1 MNLKKYMMSDMNFDR
16 IEDFLDGGLSDD
28 QLKEFEKDL
37 LNDPDLQ
44 MELDLHQEVD
54 EAIMEN
60 DIMDLRSK
68 LEAIETPPKEQEKR
82 KFKYLT
88 KWNIVAASLALFIG
102 LGSLMF
108 LVNNKS
114 SYSNEKVYSNYYK
127 PYKMVVNTR
136 SADANIDN
144 MLVTALK
151 SYEARDYH
159 TALALFK
166 QILDKDSTNITSN
179 FYSGISNLEINEYG
193 KANKNFTRVIKH
205 KNNLFIEQSEWY
217 LGFCYLMTNERDKAI
232 KQFNTIARGNSFYK
246 AKAQEILSKLE

>member
-37 LNDPDLQ
+37 LDDPDLQ

-68 LEAIETPPKEQEKR
+68 LEAIEIPPKEQEKR

-108 LVNNKS
+108 LVNNKN

-127 PYKMVVNTR
+127 PYAIVNTTR

-151 SYEARDYH
+151 SYEAKDYQ
-159 TALALFK
+159 TALTLFK

-179 FYSGISNLEINEYG
+179 FYSGISNLEINEYH

>member
-1 MNLKKYMMSDMNFDR
+1 MSEMNFDR

-37 LNDPDLQ
+37 LDDPDLQ
-44 MELDLHQEVD
+44 MELDLHQEID

-60 DIMDLRSK
+60 DVMDLRNK
-68 LEAIETPPKEQEKR
+68 LEAIEIPPKEEEKR

-88 KWNIVAASLALFIG
+88 KWNIVAASLALFVG
-102 LGSLMF
+102 LGSLLF

-114 SYSNEKVYSNYYK
+114 TYPKEKVYSNYYK
-127 PYKMVVNTR
+127 PYNVVMNTR
-136 SADANIDN
+136 SPDANIDN

-159 TALALFK
+159 TALKLFR

-179 FYSGISNLEINEYG
+179 FYSGISNLEISEYH
-193 KANKNFTRVIKH
+193 KANKNFTRVLRH

-232 KQFNTIARGNSFYK
+232 KQFNSIAKGNSFYRTK
-246 AKAQEILSKLE
+246 AKEILSRLE

>member
-37 LNDPDLQ
+37 LDDPDLK

-68 LEAIETPPKEQEKR
+68 LEAIETPPKVEEKR

-108 LVNNKS
+108 LVNNKG

-127 PYKMVVNTR
+127 PYNVVMNTR

-144 MLVTALK
+144 MLVDALK
-151 SYEARDYH
+151 SYEARDYR
-159 TALALFK
+159 TALNLFK

-179 FYSGISNLEINEYG
+179 FYSGISNLEISEYH
-193 KANKNFTRVIKH
+193 KANKNFTRVLRH

-217 LGFCYLMTNERDKAI
+217 LGFCYLMTNEREKAI
-232 KQFNTIARGNSFYK
+232 KQFNTIAKGNSFYK